1 MPNKRVFYACQAVV
15 ITAPS
20 DPDNPGLQVAF
31 DGAVKG
37 VQSVGITTN
46 FNLEQVFELGQIQI
60 FENIEGVPDV
70 EVTLEKIFAGETT
83 GLTGSAVTLF
93 EMCTAGAAGLSLVN
107 RSKQRC
113 RVSLG
118 VYDDADDAVA
128 GNAPTEIV
136 MDGLYVSSLS
146 YNIPVDGQVT
156 ESITLVG
163 NSKVFSNAATNVT
176 GNKLNVD
183 PFGDDGPTTPSA
195 NAGGVQRRENVQIE
209 SCAFPSTV
217 AGTVGTGQGN
227 GWDSVNL
234 IPRVHLQNI
243 TISTDFSREDILE
256 LGRKAP
262 YYRAPNFP
270 IEVTCDIET
279 IATSTDGVIAFEE
292 GKDSSGGANDN
303 STTFNNLYGAGVAGT
318 INDGDN
324 SPEEEIYIFLDD
336 QTSFDLKDKNR
347 LSSVTYGG
355 GDASG
360 GNTTITYSYTNF
372 NELEVDGGVGI

>member
-20 DPDNPGLQVAF
+20 DPDNPGAVAQF

-37 VQSVGITTN
+37 VQSIGITTN

-70 EVTLEKIFAGETT
+70 EVTLEKIFAGASTD
-83 GLTGSAVTLF
+83 GLNQKVTLF
-93 EMCTAGAAGLSLVN
+93 EMCTAGAAGSSLVN
-107 RSKQRC
+107 RSKERC
-113 RVSLG
+113 KISLG
-118 VYDDADDAVA
+118 VYDDADDAVS

-163 NSKVFSNAATNVT
+163 NSKVFSNVATNVT
-176 GNKLNVD
+176 GAKLLAD
-183 PFGDDGPTTPSA
+183 PFGNDGPTTASA
-195 NAGGVQRRENVQIE
+195 NAGGVQRRENVQIS
-209 SCAFPSTV
+209 SCTFPSTV

-227 GWDSVNL
+227 GWDSSNL

-303 STTFNNLYGAGVAGT
+303 SVTFTNLYGAGVTAT

-336 QTSFDLKDKNR
+336 QTSFDLSDKNR

-372 NELEVDGGVGI
+372 NELEVDGGFGI

>member
-20 DPDNPGLQVAF
+20 DPDNPAAAVVF

-37 VQSVGITTN
+37 VQSIGITTN

-70 EVTLEKIFAGETT
+70 EVTLEKVFAGETT
-83 GLTGSAVTLF
+83 GSVGTGVTLF

-107 RSKQRC
+107 RSKERC
-113 RVSLG
+113 KISLG
-118 VYDDADDAVA
+118 VYDDADDAVS
-128 GNAPTEIV
+128 GDAPTEIV

-163 NSKVFSNAATNVT
+163 NSKVFSNTASNVT
-176 GNKLNVD
+176 GAKLNVD
-183 PFGDDGPTTPSA
+183 PFGNDGPTALSA
-195 NAGGVQRRENVQIE
+195 NAGGVQRRENVQIQ

-227 GWDSVNL
+227 GWDGTK
-234 IPRVHLQNI
+234 PRVHLQNI

-292 GKDSSGGANDN
+292 GKDSSGGTNDN
-303 STTFNNLYGAGVAGT
+303 SATFSALYGGAVAGT

-336 QTSFDLKDKNR
+336 QTSFDLSDKNR

-372 NELEVDGGVGI
+372 NELEVDGGVGIS